1 MAVTF
6 AFLSFFTWGFGV
18 FFEAIVARRIGSYS
32 LALWG
37 FVLSAFV
44 LTFYT
49 PFVLGDLHGLTV
61 NLLLFIIV
69 IGIAGLFL
77 GTIVYYEALK
87 MSSRALVGTIA
98 TSFPAVTVLIS
109 VAFLNEK
116 LSGQQII
123 AIIIIFV
130 GLALASLNLKE
141 IRSKNIFS
149 DKGVMLAFVPMI
161 AWGTWVALIKIPVQQ
176 IGWFW
181 PNYLTFLL
189 FPLLFIFIK
198 IRKKKVE
205 LPTVNNAI
213 VPLVV
218 STTLV
223 RIAEFSYNAGIGKG
237 LVSIVAPIAGAN
249 PILFIILAF
258 IFFKDKITRQ
268 QILGIITTLIGIVLL
283 SVLSA

>member
-6 AFLSFFTWGFGV
+6 AFLSFFAWGFGV
-18 FFEAIVARRIGSYS
+18 FFEAIVARRIESYS

-44 LTFYT
+44 LIFYT

-223 RIAEFSYNAGIGKG
+223 RIAEFSYNAGIGKD

>member
-1 MAVTF
+1 
-6 AFLSFFTWGFGV
+6 
-18 FFEAIVARRIGSYS
+18 
-32 LALWG
+32 
-37 FVLSAFV
+37 
-44 LTFYT
+44 
-49 PFVLGDLHGLTV
+49 
-61 NLLLFIIV
+61 
-69 IGIAGLFL
+69 
-77 GTIVYYEALK
+77 

-116 LSGQQII
+116 LGVQQII

-161 AWGTWVALIKIPVQQ
+161 AWGTWTALIKIPVQQ

-181 PNYLTFLL
+181 PNYFTFLL
-189 FPLLFIFIK
+189 FPLVFFYIK
-198 IRKKKVE
+198 LRKRKIE
-205 LPTVNNAI
+205 MPTINNALM
-213 VPLVV
+213 PLLV
-218 STTLV
+218 STVLV
-223 RIAEFSYNAGIGKG
+223 RIAEFSYNFAISKG

-258 IFFKDKITRQ
+258 IFFKDKITKQ
-268 QILGIITTLIGIVLL
+268 QIAGIVITLLGIVLL
-283 SVLSA
+283 SILSV

>member
-1 MAVTF
+1 MPIAF
-6 AFLSFFTWGFGV
+6 AFISFFTWGIGV
-18 FFEAIVARRIGSYS
+18 FFEAIVARRIESYS

-37 FVLSAFV
+37 FVLSVFV

-69 IGIAGLFL
+69 IGIVGLFL
-77 GTIVYYEALK
+77 GTVVYYEALK

-130 GLALASLNLKE
+130 GLVLVSLNVKE
-141 IRSKNIFS
+141 IRNKNIFS

-161 AWGTWVALIKIPVQQ
+161 AWGTWIALIKIPVEK

-181 PNYLTFLL
+181 PNYISFLL
-189 FPLLFIFIK
+189 FPLLLLYIK
-198 IRKKKVE
+198 VRKIKLE
-205 LPTVNNAI
+205 LPTVNRAFLPF
-213 VPLVV
+213 VGAVV
-218 STTLV
+218 MV
-223 RIAEFSYNAGIGKG
+223 RVAEFSYNFAISKG

-258 IFFKDKITRQ
+258 IFFKEKISKQ
-268 QILGIITTLIGIVLL
+268 QILGIVTTLFGIVSL
-283 SVLSA
+283 SFMSV

>member
-1 MAVTF
+1 MPIAF
-6 AFLSFFTWGFGV
+6 AFISFFTWGIGV
-18 FFEAIVARRIGSYS
+18 FFEAIVARRIESYS

-37 FVLSAFV
+37 FVLSAVV

-69 IGIAGLFL
+69 IGIVGLFL

-98 TSFPAVTVLIS
+98 TSFPAVTVLVS

-116 LSGQQII
+116 LSNQQII

-149 DKGVMLAFVPMI
+149 DKGVMLAFVPMV
-161 AWGTWVALIKIPVQQ
+161 AWGTWIALIKIPVEK

-181 PNYLTFLL
+181 PNYISFLL
-189 FPLLFIFIK
+189 FPLLLLYIK
-198 IRKKKVE
+198 VRKIKLE
-205 LPTVNNAI
+205 LPTVNRAFLPF
-213 VPLVV
+213 VAAVV
-218 STTLV
+218 MV
-223 RIAEFSYNAGIGKG
+223 RIAEFSYNFAISKG

-258 IFFKDKITRQ
+258 IFFKDKITKQ
-268 QILGIITTLIGIVLL
+268 QIAGIVTTLFGIILL
-283 SVLSA
+283 SILSS